1 MGICDSSNNEDKNIN
16 QNINPNNNIKPKK
29 ILAIENDATG
39 IFARYNIDTDNI
51 DLYRKNHNG
60 YILPVSL
67 ARREQIEKYYN
78 IKQKLLG
85 EGAYGQVCIGEKD
98 GVNYAI
104 KRMKK
109 NKLNDLKALLLEA
122 EISLSIKHEN
132 IITYYEIFE
141 DLEYISYVMDLGEG
155 GDLFDFIVGCPLGH
169 LPADIVIDLLLQI
182 FDVVDYLHSVKRI
195 IHRDLK
201 PENFMI
207 KINNYNKPLIKL
219 IDFGLATYIPVNGQ
233 KIREFY
239 GTREYAAPEIH
250 ESSGYLEK
258 VDEWAIGVIMYN
270 MLTGFE
276 PFRGETPSEIKD
288 SVLFS
293 QIRFEEIED
302 VELRDI
308 NKKLLNRYVANR
320 MNSKEALVELKK
332 IKMERDNYRKGQ
344 KRINK
349 RTPSIVLKKEFQE
362 TEDYMGYWDTVTT
375 KIKTGYFFLTQ

>member
-320 MNSKEALVELKK
+320 MNSKAALVELKK

-362 TEDYMGYWDTVTT
+362 TEDYMGYWDTITT
-375 KIKTGYFFLTQ
+375 KIKTSYEFF

>member
-1 MGICDSSNNEDKNIN
+1 MGLCDSNSNKNENIN
-16 QNINPNNNIKPKK
+16 LKNNLNQKRNPV
-29 ILAIENDATG
+29 IENDTTG
-39 IFARYNIDTDNI
+39 IFARYNIEDDNI
-51 DLYRKNHNG
+51 ELIKKKNNG
-60 YILPVSL
+60 YILPTKL
-67 ARREQIEKYYN
+67 AKREKIENYYN
-78 IKQKLLG
+78 IKQKILG
-85 EGAYGQVCIGEKD
+85 EGAYGQVCIGQKN
-98 GVNYAI
+98 GINYAI

-109 NKLNDLKALLLEA
+109 DKLKDLKLLLLEA
-122 EISLSIKHEN
+122 EISLSIKHEG

-169 LPADIVIDLLLQI
+169 LPADIVIDLLIQI

-195 IHRDLK
+195 VHRDLK

-207 KINNYNKPLIKL
+207 KIDIYNKPKIKL
-219 IDFGLATYIPVNGQ
+219 IDFGLATYIPINGI

-239 GTREYAAPEIH
+239 GTREYAAPEIY

-276 PFRGETPSEIKD
+276 PFKGETPSEIKD

-302 VELRDI
+302 VDLREI

-320 MNSKEALVELKK
+320 ICAKDALTE
-332 IKMERDNYRKGQ
+332 IKRIKLERDNYKKSRK
-344 KRINK
+344 RMNK
-349 RTPSIVLKKEFQE
+349 KTPSIVLLKEIKE
-362 TEDYMGYWDTVTT
+362 NEDYMNYWGTITSRVRGGY
-375 KIKTGYFFLTQ
+375 GLF

>member
-1 MGICDSSNNEDKNIN
+1 MGICDTHNDNSKNV
-16 QNINPNNNIKPKK
+16 NNNINLKSKK
-29 ILAIENDATG
+29 INEEDYDKTKL
-39 IFARYNIDTDNI
+39 FAKYNIDTDNI
-51 DLYRKNHNG
+51 DLLKKKNNG
-60 YILPVSL
+60 YILPTSL
-67 ARREQIEKYYN
+67 VKREQIEKYYN
-78 IKQKLLG
+78 IKEKLLG
-85 EGAYGQVCIGEKD
+85 EGAYGQVCIGEKN
-98 GVNYAI
+98 GINYAI

-109 NKLNDLKALLLEA
+109 LKLTDLKALLLEA

-141 DLEYISYVMDLGEG
+141 DLEYISYVMELGEG

-169 LPADIVIDLLLQI
+169 LPADIVIELLIQI
-182 FDVVDYLHSVKRI
+182 FEVVDYLHSVKKI

-207 KINNYNKPLIKL
+207 KINIYNKPQIKL
-219 IDFGLATYIPVNGQ
+219 IDFGLATYIPTNGK

-250 ESSGYLEK
+250 EGSGYLEN

-288 SVLFS
+288 SVLFG

-302 VELRDI
+302 IELRDI
-308 NKKLLNRYVANR
+308 NKKLLNRYVSNR
-320 MNSKEALVELKK
+320 MNSKEALIELKK
-332 IKMERDNYRKGQ
+332 IKIERDNYRKGI

-362 TEDYMGYWDTVTT
+362 KEDYMGYWDDVTA
-375 KIKTGYFFLTQ
+375 KIRTGYGFI

>member
-1 MGICDSSNNEDKNIN
+1 MGLCDSNSNKNE
-16 QNINPNNNIKPKK
+16 NINPKNNLNQKRN
-29 ILAIENDATG
+29 LVIENDTTG
-39 IFARYNIDTDNI
+39 IFARYNIEDDNI
-51 DLYRKNHNG
+51 ELVKKKNNG
-60 YILPVSL
+60 YILPTKL
-67 ARREQIEKYYN
+67 AKREKIENYYN
-78 IKQKLLG
+78 IKQKILG
-85 EGAYGQVCIGEKD
+85 EGAYGQVCIGQKN
-98 GVNYAI
+98 GINYAI

-109 NKLNDLKALLLEA
+109 DKLKDLKLLLLEA
-122 EISLSIKHEN
+122 EISLSIKHEG

-169 LPADIVIDLLLQI
+169 LPADIVIDLLIQI

-195 IHRDLK
+195 VHRDLK

-207 KINNYNKPLIKL
+207 KIDIYNKPKIKL
-219 IDFGLATYIPVNGQ
+219 IDFGLATYIPINGI

-239 GTREYAAPEIH
+239 GTREYAAPEIY

-276 PFRGETPSEIKD
+276 PFKGETPTEIKD

-302 VELRDI
+302 VDLREI

-320 MNSKEALVELKK
+320 ICAKDALTE
-332 IKMERDNYRKGQ
+332 IKRIKLERDNYKKSRK
-344 KRINK
+344 RMNK
-349 RTPSIVLKKEFQE
+349 KTPSIVLLKEIKE
-362 TEDYMGYWDTVTT
+362 NEDYMDYWGTITSRVKGGY
-375 KIKTGYFFLTQ
+375 GLF

>member
-1 MGICDSSNNEDKNIN
+1 MGLCDSNSNKNE
-16 QNINPNNNIKPKK
+16 NINPKNNLNQKRN
-29 ILAIENDATG
+29 LVIENDTTG
-39 IFARYNIDTDNI
+39 IFARYNIEDDNI
-51 DLYRKNHNG
+51 ELIKKKNNG
-60 YILPVSL
+60 YILPTKL
-67 ARREQIEKYYN
+67 AKREKIENYYN
-78 IKQKLLG
+78 IKQKILG
-85 EGAYGQVCIGEKD
+85 EGAYGQVCIGQKN
-98 GVNYAI
+98 GINYAI

-109 NKLNDLKALLLEA
+109 DKLKDLKLLLLEA
-122 EISLSIKHEN
+122 EISLSIKHEG
-132 IITYYEIFE
+132 IITYYEIYE

-169 LPADIVIDLLLQI
+169 LPADIVIDLLIQI

-195 IHRDLK
+195 VHRDLK

-207 KINNYNKPLIKL
+207 KIDIYNKPKIKL
-219 IDFGLATYIPVNGQ
+219 IDFGLATYIPINGI

-239 GTREYAAPEIH
+239 GTREYAAPEIY

-276 PFRGETPSEIKD
+276 PFKGETPTEIKD

-302 VELRDI
+302 VDLREI

-320 MNSKEALVELKK
+320 ICAKDALIE
-332 IKMERDNYRKGQ
+332 IKRIKLERDNYKKSRK
-344 KRINK
+344 RMNK
-349 RTPSIVLKKEFQE
+349 KTPSIVLLKEIKE
-362 TEDYMGYWDTVTT
+362 NEDYMNYWGTITSRVRGGY
-375 KIKTGYFFLTQ
+375 GLF

>member
-1 MGICDSSNNEDKNIN
+1 MGLCDSASNNN
-16 QNINPNNNIKPKK
+16 QNINPKNNLVPKK
-29 ILAIENDATG
+29 NLVIENDTTG
-39 IFARYNIDTDNI
+39 IFAKYNIENDNI
-51 DLYRKNHNG
+51 ELLKKKNNG
-60 YILPVSL
+60 YILPTNL

-78 IKQKLLG
+78 IKEKILG

-98 GVNYAI
+98 GINFAI

-109 NKLNDLKALLLEA
+109 NKLLLLLEA
-122 EISLSIKHEN
+122 EISLSIKHES

-169 LPADIVIDLLLQI
+169 LPADIVIDLLIQI
-182 FDVVDYLHSVKRI
+182 FDVVDYLHSVKKI

-207 KINNYNKPLIKL
+207 KIDIYNKPKIKL
-219 IDFGLATYIPVNGQ
+219 IDFGLATYIPTNGK

-239 GTREYAAPEIH
+239 GTREYAAPEIY

-276 PFRGETPSEIKD
+276 PFRGETPEEIKD
-288 SVLFS
+288 SILFS
-293 QIRFEEIED
+293 QIRFEVIED
-302 VELRDI
+302 VDLREI

-320 MNSKEALVELKK
+320 ICSKDALNEIKRIK
-332 IKMERDNYRKGQ
+332 IERDNYKKGQ
-344 KRINK
+344 KRISK
-349 RTPSIVLKKEFQE
+349 KTPSIVLRKEIQE
-362 TEDYMGYWDTVTT
+362 EEDYMDYWGTVTSR
-375 KIKTGYFFLTQ
+375 IKSGYGLF

>member
-1 MGICDSSNNEDKNIN
+1 MGVCDASNNTNTNK
-16 QNINPNNNIKPKK
+16 NINPNNNVKPKK
-29 ILAIENDATG
+29 INAIENDATG

-51 DLYRKNHNG
+51 DLYKKNHNG

-98 GVNYAI
+98 GINYAI

-109 NKLNDLKALLLEA
+109 DKLNDLKALLLEA

-169 LPADIVIDLLLQI
+169 LPADIVIDLLIQI
-182 FDVVDYLHSVKRI
+182 FEVVDYLHSVKRI

-207 KINNYNKPLIKL
+207 KINNYNKPQIKL

-233 KIREFY
+233 KIKEFY

-276 PFRGETPSEIKD
+276 PFRGESPSEIKD

-293 QIRFEEIED
+293 KIRFEEIED
-302 VELRDI
+302 IELRDI

-320 MNSKEALVELKK
+320 MNSKEALIELKK
-332 IKMERDNYRKGQ
+332 IKLERDNYRKGQ

-349 RTPSIVLKKEFQE
+349 RTPSIVLKKEIQE
-362 TEDYMGYWDTVTT
+362 SEDYMGYWDTITT
-375 KIKTGYFFLTQ
+375 KIKTGYDFF

>member
-1 MGICDSSNNEDKNIN
+1 MGLCDSASNNN
-16 QNINPNNNIKPKK
+16 QNINPKNNLVPKK
-29 ILAIENDATG
+29 NLVIENDTTG
-39 IFARYNIDTDNI
+39 IFAKYNIENDNI
-51 DLYRKNHNG
+51 ELLKKKNNG
-60 YILPVSL
+60 YILPTNL

-78 IKQKLLG
+78 IKEKILG

-98 GVNYAI
+98 GINFAI

-109 NKLNDLKALLLEA
+109 NKLQDLKLLLLEA
-122 EISLSIKHEN
+122 EISLSIKHES

-169 LPADIVIDLLLQI
+169 LPADIVIDLLIQI

-195 IHRDLK
+195 MHRDLK

-207 KINNYNKPLIKL
+207 KIDIYNKPKIKL
-219 IDFGLATYIPVNGQ
+219 IDFGLATYIPTNGK

-239 GTREYAAPEIH
+239 GTREYAAPEIY

-270 MLTGFE
+270 MLTGYE
-276 PFRGETPSEIKD
+276 PFKGETPSEIKD
-288 SVLFS
+288 SVLFTK
-293 QIRFEEIED
+293 IRFEEIQD
-302 VELRDI
+302 VDLREV

-320 MNSKEALVELKK
+320 ICSKEALIEIKR
-332 IKMERDNYRKGQ
+332 IKMERDNYKQGI
-344 KRINK
+344 KRITK
-349 RTPSIVLKKEFQE
+349 KTPSIVLQKEIKE
-362 TEDYMGYWDTVTT
+362 NEEYLDYWGTISSRIRGGY
-375 KIKTGYFFLTQ
+375 GLF